1 MERTELLN
9 RLAEVEQHISDH
21 MELIARQRRML
32 AALDGK
38 GVDNDAIQIML
49 GGLENLLVFH
59 LQERE
64 KLRGE
69 LAKLEPSTQGPQPS
83 DR

>member
-1 MERTELLN
+1 MERMELLT
-9 RLAEVEQHISDH
+9 RLEQVERQIAQDT
-21 MELIARQRRML
+21 ELIASQRKVL
-32 AALDGK
+32 ADLSGK

-49 GGLENLLVFH
+49 VGLENLLVVH

-69 LAKLEPSTQGPQPS
+69 IAKLDRSSQGPQPS